1 MKNPSSS
8 LIIELYDLKVSPKSK
23 KQFGRVVTTQTLSED
38 DIIRRI
44 AERGCEL
51 HPSTIKAALE
61 LYREMAEEQ
70 LLNGASVTMGPAI
83 FKLGMYGTFN
93 KDERKWD
100 PEVHKIE
107 LQVTPL
113 ASFSRKLEN
122 VPVVIRGGAQVGPCI
137 NTFHDQIT
145 GRINGCITPGGA
157 VTLEGKRMKIAG
169 NHESNGIELVHIET
183 GTAWR
188 VATNTLP
195 ANYPQKVI
203 FLAPADLLPGEYLL
217 KLTTQ
222 YSNSSTLVTGPRT
235 AMPLVNPI
243 VS

>member
-1 MKNPSSS
+1 
-8 LIIELYDLKVSPKSK
+8 
-23 KQFGRVVTTQTLSED
+23 
-38 DIIRRI
+38 
-44 AERGCEL
+44 
-51 HPSTIKAALE
+51 
-61 LYREMAEEQ
+61 
-70 LLNGASVTMGPAI
+70 
-83 FKLGMYGTFN
+83 MYGTFDTN
-93 KDERKWD
+93 EAMWD
-100 PEVHKIE
+100 SEVHKIE

-113 ASFSRKLEN
+113 ASFSRKLED
-122 VPVVIRGGAQVGPCI
+122 VHVVIRGGAQVGPCI

-145 GRINGCITPGGA
+145 GTTNGSISPGGA

-188 VATNTLP
+188 IPTNTLP

-222 YSNSSTLVTGPRT
+222 YSNSSTLVAGPRT